1 MVADDYQATADT
13 IQYSKRMLGHS
24 YMSSNV
30 DMTSIA
36 EAFAGVPVESFVMR
50 AAAKAFRAAVDSDAE
65 VNVSKVVAHGKRKLS
80 SAVVA
85 TTTTPISN
93 KEMRLQLMVVEYS

>member
-65 VNVSKVVAHGKRKLS
+65 VNVSKVVAHGS
-80 SAVVA
+80 SMTYIGVQDLRVGQINSAGIENGPVPA
-85 TTTTPISN
+85 G
-93 KEMRLQLMVVEYS
+93 